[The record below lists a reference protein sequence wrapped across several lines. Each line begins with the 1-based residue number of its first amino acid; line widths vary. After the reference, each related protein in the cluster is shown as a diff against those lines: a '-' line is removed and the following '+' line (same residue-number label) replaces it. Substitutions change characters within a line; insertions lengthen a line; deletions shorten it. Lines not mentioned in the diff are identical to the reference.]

1 MSTDKERAKTIEL
14 AEKYIKR
21 GKLQDAINEYKKLLS
36 GSAQDINFRNIISD
50 LYLKLN
56 QKDKA
61 VEELYKIANFYDE
74 RGLFS
79 QTIVIYKKINR
90 LMPDDIESTKK
101 LADLYFNQGF
111 LSEAKAE
118 YLKVAKDLKKEDR
131 TKEAILLYEK
141 ILKLDKRDIQVKL
154 SLADLYTKEKQIDH
168 AVDMLNDVAE
178 TKIRSNALE
187 EAHEILI
194 QAKTLRGDHLRTL
207 ANLIDLLKK
216 EGKKKDAFQLLYDVL
231 QRKEDNI
238 KALRLLGNLYFEDR
252 DFNKAGEIFSKIV
265 SLRSKDVEALVKLG
279 QIEIFHDNLDHAF
292 EIYDPLIETLIKK
305 QKTDKA
311 VGLLGL
317 ILSSKKVHIPTL
329 KKLAAIYKSRNQT
342 ENLVIVYR
350 VLADEYLK
358 RNLHKE
364 SLSVLGDL
372 VELRPEDEEIDKE
385 YRRLRKEARL
395 PGVEEKVEEAVPEE
409 KVVEEPPAVE
419 GEIKAEEEF
428 RVEEEIEPEKEM
440 RAEEVRDEEE
450 IRAEEKGKEERIPE
464 AEERVEVREE
474 EKVVEAPPVA
484 AKEADAAAVEGEV
497 EEARVEKEDVVPPAE
512 KAVLERI
519 EEEEERE
526 EPFREEAGVDAYL
539 EQIEGTDEMLEM
551 NLTQADLYI
560 EQGLIRNARRILEN
574 LRIHYPAE
582 PRINE
587 KIAAVK
593 EAASHVSEDEILQR
607 VEKVSKRETKLFR
620 KKAQPQREEDKE
632 KTEEEKPAPAEM
644 LAEGEAGRD
653 VSSIQER
660 KFYDLKERI
669 VEEREAIKAVYNLQ
683 LKGDTATVE
692 KELADI
698 VSEFRTGVEKNVSKE
713 DYESHFNL
721 GIAFL
726 EQGLIKEAIEE
737 FKLVSKDKSRA
748 LECFALIAS
757 CHGRTK
763 DFDEAAKWLDKALEL
778 AEKGSYQSFALKYE
792 LAFCYEELKE
802 MKKALALYTEI
813 KDWNSEYRD
822 VDKRIKRLSKAS

>member
-14 AEKYIKR
+14 AEKYVKK

-50 LYLKLN
+50 LYVKLN

-61 VEELYKIANFYDE
+61 VEELYKIGNFYDE

-90 LMPDDIESTKK
+90 LMPNDIESTKK

-118 YLKVAKDLKKEDR
+118 YLKVAKDLKDENR
-131 TKEAILLYEK
+131 NKEAIQLCEK
-141 ILKLDKRDIQVKL
+141 ILKLDKRDNQIKL

-178 TKIRSNALE
+178 ANIHSNALE

-194 QAKTLRGDHLRTL
+194 QAKTLRGDNLRTL

-231 QRKEDNI
+231 QKKGDNI
-238 KALRLLGNLYFEDR
+238 KALRLLGNLYFEDKDLNNAR
-252 DFNKAGEIFSKIV
+252 EIFSKIV
-265 SLRSKDVEALVKLG
+265 SLRPKDVEAVVKLG
-279 QIEIFHDNLDHAF
+279 QVEIFQDNLDHAF
-292 EIYDPLIETLIKK
+292 EMYDPLIEILIKK

-311 VGLLGL
+311 IGLLGL

-329 KKLAAIYKSRNQT
+329 KKLANIYKSRNQT
-342 ENLVIVYR
+342 ENLEIVYR
-350 VLADEYLK
+350 VLIDEYYKKDLP
-358 RNLHKE
+358 KE
-364 SLSVLGDL
+364 SLSVLSEL
-372 VELRPEDEEIDKE
+372 VELRPGDEELKKE
-385 YRRLRKEARL
+385 YRHLRKEAKL
-395 PGVEEKVEEAVPEE
+395 PGAEEKVEEAVPEE
-409 KVVEEPPAVE
+409 IVEEKPPV
-419 GEIKAEEEF
+419 
-428 RVEEEIEPEKEM
+428 VEEEIKAGKELK
-440 RAEEVRDEEE
+440 AEEVRKEEE
-450 IRAEEKGKEERIPE
+450 IRAEEKEMEEKGPE
-464 AEERVEVREE
+464 VEKGVEVQEE
-474 EKVVEAPPVA
+474 EKAVEAPPVA
-484 AKEADAAAVEGEV
+484 AQEGGEAALEGKV
-497 EEARVEKEDVVPPAE
+497 EEARVEKEEVAPPAAD
-512 KAVLERI
+512 KAVPTQI
-519 EEEEERE
+519 EEEGERE
-526 EPFREEAGVDAYL
+526 EVRVDAYF

-574 LRIHYPAE
+574 LRVHHPDDAK
-582 PRINE
+582 INE
-587 KIAAVK
+587 RIAAVK
-593 EAASHVSEDEILQR
+593 KAVSTVSEEEILQR

-620 KKAQPQREEDKE
+620 KKAQLERKEDL
-632 KTEEEKPAPAEM
+632 EEEKPASAGMFAKGE
-644 LAEGEAGRD
+644 EGRGISGIE
-653 VSSIQER
+653 ER
-660 KFYDLKERI
+660 RFYDLKERI
-669 VEEREAIKAVYNLQ
+669 VEEREAIKAVVNLQ

-726 EQGLIKEAIEE
+726 EQGLVKEAIEE

-757 CHGRTK
+757 CHGRNG
-763 DFDEAAKWLDKALEL
+763 DFVETAKWLGKALEL
-778 AEKGSYQSFALKYE
+778 AEEGSYQSFALKYE

-802 MKKALALYTEI
+802 MKKALALYNEI

-822 VDKRIKRLSKAS
+822 VDKRIKRLAKTS